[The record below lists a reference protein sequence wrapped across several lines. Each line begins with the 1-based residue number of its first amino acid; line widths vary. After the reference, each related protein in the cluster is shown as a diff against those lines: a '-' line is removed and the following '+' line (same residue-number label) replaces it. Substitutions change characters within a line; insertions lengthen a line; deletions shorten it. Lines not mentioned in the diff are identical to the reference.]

1 MEGASQSS
9 QPQLCRNGCGFYGS
23 AKTEGMCSVC
33 YKDVISKKN
42 NNGRRSPAVSL
53 ASSIKAESI
62 VSTLKEQSSDN
73 SNVASAM
80 ASLSTDATSAT
91 SKASNISSTTTA
103 SSSSNVAGI
112 TATTTTTSPPIA
124 IPSAAPTT
132 SLTTAT
138 SPQKSTLNTSTASSV
153 EESPSKP
160 KKSRCASCRK
170 RVGLTGFYCRCGKL
184 FCGLHRYSDQ
194 HDCDF
199 DYKSDAQAK
208 IRKENPVIVG
218 EKIKK
223 I

>member
-53 ASSIKAESI
+53 KTEAI
-62 VSTLKEQSSDN
+62 VSTLKEQDN
-73 SNVASAM
+73 SNVATAM
-80 ASLSTDATSAT
+80 ASLSTDATS
-91 SKASNISSTTTA
+91 
-103 SSSSNVAGI
+103 SSSSSTSLSEATSSSSPPAIVA
-112 TATTTTTSPPIA
+112 TSTSATTPPTTAPIN
-124 IPSAAPTT
+124 IPSAA
-132 SLTTAT
+132 SVSALTTTAAT
-138 SPQKSTLNTSTASSV
+138 SPQKSALDTSTASSID
-153 EESPSKP
+153 ESPSKP

-194 HDCDF
+194 HECDF

-218 EKIKK
+218 EKINK